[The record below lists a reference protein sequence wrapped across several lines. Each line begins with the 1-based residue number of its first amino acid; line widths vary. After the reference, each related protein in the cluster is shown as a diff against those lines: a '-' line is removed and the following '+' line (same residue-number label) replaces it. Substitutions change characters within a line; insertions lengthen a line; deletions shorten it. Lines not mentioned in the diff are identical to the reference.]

1 VKRLGS
7 ILKDRRTQYCI
18 IFWILLLK
26 AIDVVARLLSEVASL
41 QFFAILGF
49 GSLSVGSRLI
59 WDGFF
64 IFAVFWLG
72 YRVWND
78 VFGFG

>member
-1 VKRLGS
+1 VKRLVS
-7 ILKDRRTQYCI
+7 IIKDKRTQYCI

-26 AIDVVARLLSEVASL
+26 VIDIIARLLSEVASL
-41 QFFAILGF
+41 PFFAILGF
-49 GSLSVGSRLI
+49 ESLSVGPRLV
-59 WDGFF
+59 WDGLV

-78 VFGFG
+78 AFGFG

>member
-1 VKRLGS
+1 VKRLVS
-7 ILKDRRTQYCI
+7 IFKDKRTQYCI

-26 AIDVVARLLSEVASL
+26 VIDIVARLLSEVASL
-41 QFFAILGF
+41 RFFAMLGF
-49 GSLSVGSRLI
+49 ESLSVGFRLI
-59 WDGFF
+59 WDGLV

-78 VFGFG
+78 IFGFG